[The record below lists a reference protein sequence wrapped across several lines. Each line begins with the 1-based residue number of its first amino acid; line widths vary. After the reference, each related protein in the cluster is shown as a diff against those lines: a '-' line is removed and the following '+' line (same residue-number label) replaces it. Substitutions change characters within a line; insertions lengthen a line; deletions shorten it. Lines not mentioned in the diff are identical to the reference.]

1 MTISVSGGRSQLF
14 WMFSHMAG
22 QISVVIRTY
31 NEAGFIGRLIEKLRV
46 QEQYGED
53 LEIVVV
59 DSGSTDFTTDI
70 LKKHDVKLISITQ
83 KEFNYS
89 KALNLGI
96 EGSECELV
104 VILSAHSIPCSN
116 DWLMKMAQ
124 HFQDEDVAG
133 VYCRQKPW
141 PDAGAGE
148 VLRIEKTF
156 GACSRIFSKDIPGG
170 AMRFSNAASCVRR
183 SVWRKHPFVMLP
195 AAEDREWSEW
205 AIANGY
211 KIIYDSEAEV
221 YHSHSESC
229 RKATQRVIE
238 MEKTADIRNNRKRNL
253 LLTTKQSIGW
263 CLRDI
268 KKTLSSE
275 CSRGRRIKSATE
287 CIARSF
293 WYVLDFNRKI
303 AP

>member
-1 MTISVSGGRSQLF
+1 
-14 WMFSHMAG
+14 MAG
-22 QISVVIRTY
+22 QISVIIRTY
-31 NEAGFIGRLIEKLRV
+31 NEAKFIGRLIERLRA
-46 QEQYGED
+46 QQQYGED
-53 LEIVVV
+53 LEILIV
-59 DSGSTDFTTDI
+59 DSGSTDSTTDI
-70 LKKHDVKLISITQ
+70 VKKHDVKLISIAR

-96 EGSECELV
+96 ERSEGELV
-104 VILSAHSIPCSN
+104 VILSAHSIPCSS
-116 DWLMKMAQ
+116 DWLMKMVQ

-141 PDAGAGE
+141 PDAEAGE

-156 GACSRIFSKDIPGG
+156 GACSKMFSRSVPDG

-183 SVWRKHPFVMLP
+183 SVWKKHPFVMLP

-238 MEKTADIRNNRKRNL
+238 LEKSADIRSNRRRNL
-253 LLTTKQSIGW
+253 LLTTKQSVGW
-263 CLRDI
+263 CIRDI
-268 KKTLSSE
+268 RRVFSSE
-275 CSRGRRIKSATE
+275 CNGGSRIKSAVE
-287 CIARSF
+287 CVAKSF

-303 AP
+303 GR